1 MESVETV
8 VSGILENLILKIF
21 TNRKH
26 QMTEQSNEIQNI
38 SDLTQILKE
47 LGEPTHGKIRF
58 FRGQAKEWELLP
70 SIYRKDKPY
79 YIENEDK
86 IIKDALTNCPDDF
99 PPNDTLF
106 EKLVKLQHYGYATRL
121 LDLTANALVA
131 LYFACSNEDHHDEN
145 GELIVLDIPDSEI
158 KYADSD
164 TVAILAAISAQ
175 NKNFSLSDSL
185 DYAQTKYALAEANYI
200 LENLDQDRLKS
211 IENSINNKL
220 LPFKNIDEYEE
231 IVQKVAS
238 EIGESAFISSFNE
251 QPPIISLLHDIHT
264 DKPSFRPV
272 IKPTDL
278 TRVLC
283 VRAKLNNAR
292 ISRQQGCFLLF
303 GINNE
308 KRNPAE
314 IPDDWKRLPT
324 KGKRFI
330 VRNKK
335 QIMQELKAFGISRQ
349 TLFPE
354 LESQAQEIMSQ
365 YKPK

>member
-1 MESVETV
+1 
-8 VSGILENLILKIF
+8 
-21 TNRKH
+21 
-26 QMTEQSNEIQNI
+26 MTKQPNEIRSI

-47 LGEPTHGKIRF
+47 LSEPIHGKTRF
-58 FRGQAKEWELLP
+58 FRGQAKKWELLP
-70 SIYRKDKPY
+70 RIYRKDESY
-79 YIENEDK
+79 LIENEDK

-99 PPNDTLF
+99 SPNDTLF

-121 LDLTANALVA
+121 LDLTTNALVA
-131 LYFACSNEDHHDEN
+131 LYFACNKEEHHKEL
-145 GELIVLDIPDSEI
+145 GEFIIFDIPDTKI
-158 KYADSD
+158 KYGDSD
-164 TVAILAAISAQ
+164 TVAILAALSFRNKDFDFSEYMRNSDIISNREITEKA
-175 NKNFSLSDSL
+175 L
-185 DYAQTKYALAEANYI
+185 DEIHLTIQRMKTLADLKEQDPDIEKLLQLDGTKQLF
-200 LENLDQDRLKS
+200 NLDT
-211 IENSINNKL
+211 IKL
-220 LPFKNIDEYEE
+220 LN
-231 IVQKVAS
+231 
-238 EIGESAFISSFNE
+238 FNNQNE
-251 QPPIISLLHDIHT
+251 VISLIHDVRA
-264 DKPSFRPV
+264 DKPSFRPA
-272 IKPTDL
+272 IEPEDL

-335 QIMQELKAFGISRQ
+335 QIMQELKAFGISKQ

-354 LESQAQEIMSQ
+354 LESQAQEIMAQ
-365 YKPK
+365 YKPKK

>member
-1 MESVETV
+1 
-8 VSGILENLILKIF
+8 
-21 TNRKH
+21 
-26 QMTEQSNEIQNI
+26 MTKQPNEIRSI

-47 LGEPTHGKIRF
+47 LGEPIHGKTRF
-58 FRGQAKEWELLP
+58 FRGHAVQTWQILP
-70 SIYRKDKPY
+70 SIYREQY
-79 YIENEDK
+79 LIENEDK

-99 PPNDTLF
+99 SPNDTLF

-121 LDLTANALVA
+121 LDLTTNALVA
-131 LYFACSNEDHHDEN
+131 LYFACNKEEHHKKL
-145 GELIVLDIPDSEI
+145 GEFIIFDIPDTKI
-158 KYADSD
+158 KYGDSD
-164 TVAILAAISAQ
+164 TVAILAALSFRNKDFDFSEYMRNSDIISNREIKEKALDEIHLTIQRMKTLESLKVQ
-175 NKNFSLSDSL
+175 NPDIEKPL
-185 DYAQTKYALAEANYI
+185 QTNETKQLF
-200 LENLDQDRLKS
+200 NLDT
-211 IENSINNKL
+211 IKL
-220 LPFKNIDEYEE
+220 LN
-231 IVQKVAS
+231 
-238 EIGESAFISSFNE
+238 FNKQNE
-251 QPPIISLLHDIHT
+251 VISLIHDVRT
-264 DKPSFRPV
+264 DKPSFRPA
-272 IKPTDL
+272 IEPEDL

-354 LESQAQEIMSQ
+354 LESQAQEIMAQ
-365 YKPK
+365 YASK

>member
-1 MESVETV
+1 
-8 VSGILENLILKIF
+8 
-21 TNRKH
+21 
-26 QMTEQSNEIQNI
+26 MTKQPNEIRSI

-47 LGEPTHGKIRF
+47 LSEPIHGKTRF
-58 FRGQAKEWELLP
+58 FRGQAKKWELLP
-70 SIYRKDKPY
+70 RIYRKDESY
-79 YIENEDK
+79 LIENEDK

-99 PPNDTLF
+99 SPNDTLF

-121 LDLTANALVA
+121 LDLTTNALVA
-131 LYFACSNEDHHDEN
+131 LYFACNKEEHHKEL
-145 GELIVLDIPDSEI
+145 GEFIIFDIPDTKI
-158 KYADSD
+158 KYGDSD
-164 TVAILAAISAQ
+164 TVAILAALSFRNKDFDFSEYMRNSDIISNREIKEKA
-175 NKNFSLSDSL
+175 L
-185 DYAQTKYALAEANYI
+185 DEIHLTIQRMKTLADLKEQDPDIEKLLQLDGTKQLF
-200 LENLDQDRLKS
+200 NLDT
-211 IENSINNKL
+211 IKL
-220 LPFKNIDEYEE
+220 LN
-231 IVQKVAS
+231 
-238 EIGESAFISSFNE
+238 FNNQNE
-251 QPPIISLLHDIHT
+251 VISLIHDVRA
-264 DKPSFRPV
+264 DKPSFRPA
-272 IKPTDL
+272 IEPEDL

-354 LESQAQEIMSQ
+354 LESQAQEIMAQ
-365 YKPK
+365 YESK

>member
-1 MESVETV
+1 
-8 VSGILENLILKIF
+8 
-21 TNRKH
+21 
-26 QMTEQSNEIQNI
+26 MTKQPNEIRSI

-47 LGEPTHGKIRF
+47 LGEPIHGKTRF
-58 FRGQAKEWELLP
+58 FRGHAVQTWQILP
-70 SIYRKDKPY
+70 SIYREQY
-79 YIENEDK
+79 LIENEDK

-99 PPNDTLF
+99 SPNDTLF

-121 LDLTANALVA
+121 LDLTTNALVA
-131 LYFACSNEDHHDEN
+131 LYFACNKEEHHKEL
-145 GELIVLDIPDSEI
+145 GEFIIFDIPDTKI
-158 KYADSD
+158 KYGDSD
-164 TVAILAAISAQ
+164 TVAILAALSFRNKDFDFSEYMRNSDIISNREIKEKALDEIHLTIQRIKTLESLKVQ
-175 NKNFSLSDSL
+175 NPDIEKLL
-185 DYAQTKYALAEANYI
+185 QTNETKQLF
-200 LENLDQDRLKS
+200 NLDT
-211 IENSINNKL
+211 IKL
-220 LPFKNIDEYEE
+220 LN
-231 IVQKVAS
+231 
-238 EIGESAFISSFNE
+238 FNKQNE
-251 QPPIISLLHDIHT
+251 VISLIHDVRT
-264 DKPSFRPV
+264 DKPSFRPA
-272 IKPTDL
+272 IEPEDL

-283 VRAKLNNAR
+283 VRAKLNNTR

-308 KRNPAE
+308 KCNPAE

-354 LESQAQEIMSQ
+354 LESQSQEIMSQ

>member
-1 MESVETV
+1 
-8 VSGILENLILKIF
+8 
-21 TNRKH
+21 
-26 QMTEQSNEIQNI
+26 MTEQSNEIQSI

-99 PPNDTLF
+99 SPNDTLF

-121 LDLTANALVA
+121 LDLTTNALVA
-131 LYFACSNEDHHDEN
+131 LYFACFNKDHHNEN
-145 GELIVLDIPDSEI
+145 GELIVLDIPSTEV
-158 KYADSD
+158 KYWDSD
-164 TVAILAAISAQ
+164 TVSILAALSFQPSIFSLENIRQLAQ
-175 NKNFSLSDSL
+175 MEAIRNAPFEIEKRKNEFLTIKNFF
-185 DYAQTKYALAEANYI
+185 
-200 LENLDQDRLKS
+200 LENAS
-211 IENSINNKL
+211 EM
-220 LPFKNIDEYEE
+220 EYEAGMQLID
-231 IVQKVAS
+231 IVFGDNTSVFNDNLFFNNQK
-238 EIGESAFISSFNE
+238 E
-251 QPPIISLLHDIHT
+251 IISLLHTIRS

-272 IKPTDL
+272 INPTDL
-278 TRVLC
+278 VRVLC

-354 LESQAQEIMSQ
+354 LESQAQEIMAQ
-365 YKPK
+365 YASK

>member
-1 MESVETV
+1 
-8 VSGILENLILKIF
+8 
-21 TNRKH
+21 
-26 QMTEQSNEIQNI
+26 MTKQPNEIRSI

-47 LGEPTHGKIRF
+47 LSEPIHGKTRF
-58 FRGQAKEWELLP
+58 FRGQAKKWELLP
-70 SIYRKDKPY
+70 RIYRKDESY
-79 YIENEDK
+79 LIENEDK

-99 PPNDTLF
+99 SPNDTLF

-121 LDLTANALVA
+121 LDLTTNALVA
-131 LYFACSNEDHHDEN
+131 LYFACNKEEHHKEL
-145 GELIVLDIPDSEI
+145 GEFIIFDIPDTKI
-158 KYADSD
+158 KYGDSD
-164 TVAILAAISAQ
+164 TVAILAALSFRNKDFDFSEYMRNSDIISNREIKEKA
-175 NKNFSLSDSL
+175 L
-185 DYAQTKYALAEANYI
+185 DEIHLTIQRMKTLADLKEQDPDIEKLLQLDGTKQLF
-200 LENLDQDRLKS
+200 NLDT
-211 IENSINNKL
+211 IKL
-220 LPFKNIDEYEE
+220 LN
-231 IVQKVAS
+231 
-238 EIGESAFISSFNE
+238 FNNQNE
-251 QPPIISLLHDIHT
+251 VISLIHDVRA
-264 DKPSFRPV
+264 DKPSFRPA
-272 IKPTDL
+272 IEPEDL

-354 LESQAQEIMSQ
+354 LESQSQEIMSQ
-365 YKPK
+365 YKPKK

>member
-1 MESVETV
+1 
-8 VSGILENLILKIF
+8 
-21 TNRKH
+21 
-26 QMTEQSNEIQNI
+26 MTKQPNEIRSI

-47 LGEPTHGKIRF
+47 LGEPIHGKTRF
-58 FRGQAKEWELLP
+58 FRGHAVQTWQILP
-70 SIYRKDKPY
+70 SIYREQY
-79 YIENEDK
+79 LIENEDK

-99 PPNDTLF
+99 SPNDTLF

-121 LDLTANALVA
+121 LDLTTNALVA
-131 LYFACSNEDHHDEN
+131 LYFACNKEEHHKEL
-145 GELIVLDIPDSEI
+145 GEFIIFDIPDTKI
-158 KYADSD
+158 KYGDSD
-164 TVAILAAISAQ
+164 TVAILAALSFRNKDFDFSEYMRNSDIISNREIKEKALDEIHLTIQRMKTLESLKVQ
-175 NKNFSLSDSL
+175 NPDIEKLL
-185 DYAQTKYALAEANYI
+185 QTNETKQLF
-200 LENLDQDRLKS
+200 NLDT
-211 IENSINNKL
+211 IKL
-220 LPFKNIDEYEE
+220 LN
-231 IVQKVAS
+231 
-238 EIGESAFISSFNE
+238 FNKQNE
-251 QPPIISLLHDIHT
+251 VISLIHDVRT
-264 DKPSFRPV
+264 DKPSFRPA
-272 IKPTDL
+272 IEPEDL

-283 VRAKLNNAR
+283 VRAKLNNTR

-308 KRNPAE
+308 KCNPAE

-354 LESQAQEIMSQ
+354 LESQSQEIMSQ

>member
-1 MESVETV
+1 
-8 VSGILENLILKIF
+8 
-21 TNRKH
+21 
-26 QMTEQSNEIQNI
+26 MTKQPNEIRSI

-47 LGEPTHGKIRF
+47 LGEPIHGKTRF
-58 FRGQAKEWELLP
+58 FRGQAKKWELLP

-121 LDLTANALVA
+121 LDLTTNALVA
-131 LYFACSNEDHHDEN
+131 LYFACFNENYHNEN
-145 GELIVLDIPDSEI
+145 GELIILDIPDKEV
-158 KYADSD
+158 KYWDSD
-164 TVAILAAISAQ
+164 TVSILAALSLQPSIFSLELISQSAQ
-175 NKNFSLSDSL
+175 KEAIRNAPLEAEKRKNEL
-185 DYAQTKYALAEANYI
+185 LAKR
-200 LENLDQDRLKS
+200 DF
-211 IENSINNKL
+211 L
-220 LPFKNIDEYEE
+220 LKNIPGMEYEE
-231 IVQKVAS
+231 GLQLIESVFSENTSIYNNSFFNNQK
-238 EIGESAFISSFNE
+238 E
-251 QPPIISLLHDIHT
+251 IISLLHTIRS

-272 IKPTDL
+272 INPTDL

>member
-1 MESVETV
+1 
-8 VSGILENLILKIF
+8 
-21 TNRKH
+21 
-26 QMTEQSNEIQNI
+26 MTKQPNEIRSI

-47 LGEPTHGKIRF
+47 LGEPTHGKTRF
-58 FRGQAKEWELLP
+58 FRGQAKKWELLP
-70 SIYRKDKPY
+70 RIYRKDEPY
-79 YIENEDK
+79 LIENEDK

-99 PPNDTLF
+99 SPNDTLF

-121 LDLTANALVA
+121 LDLTTNALVA
-131 LYFACSNEDHHDEN
+131 LYFACSEEEHHKEL
-145 GELIVLDIPDSEI
+145 GEFVIFDIPDTKI
-158 KYADSD
+158 KYGDSD
-164 TVAILAAISAQ
+164 TVAILAALSFRKKDFKFSEYIKNSNIISDREIKEKALDEIH
-175 NKNFSLSDSL
+175 LSIQRMETLEYLKKQAPDIEKFLQL
-185 DYAQTKYALAEANYI
+185 DGTKQLYNLDAI
-200 LENLDQDRLKS
+200 KLENF
-211 IENSINNKL
+211 NN
-220 LPFKNIDEYEE
+220 
-231 IVQKVAS
+231 Q
-238 EIGESAFISSFNE
+238 NE
-251 QPPIISLLHDIHT
+251 VISLIHDVRT

-272 IKPTDL
+272 IEPEDL
-278 TRVLC
+278 TQVLC
-283 VRAKLNNAR
+283 VRAKLNNIR

-308 KRNPAE
+308 KCNPAE
-314 IPDDWKRLPT
+314 ISDDWKRLPT

>member
-1 MESVETV
+1 
-8 VSGILENLILKIF
+8 
-21 TNRKH
+21 
-26 QMTEQSNEIQNI
+26 MTKQPNEIRSI

-47 LGEPTHGKIRF
+47 LGEPTHGTTRF
-58 FRGQAKEWELLP
+58 FRGQAKKWELLP

-79 YIENEDK
+79 LIENEDK

-99 PPNDTLF
+99 SPNDTLF

-121 LDLTANALVA
+121 LDLTASALVA
-131 LYFACSNEDHHDEN
+131 LYFACFNENYHNKN
-145 GELIVLDIPDSEI
+145 GELIILDIPDKEV
-158 KYADSD
+158 KYWDSD
-164 TVAILAAISAQ
+164 TVSILAALSLQPSI
-175 NKNFSLSDSL
+175 FSLELISQL
-185 DYAQTKYALAEANYI
+185 AQMEAIRNAPLEAEKRKNELLAKRDF
-200 LENLDQDRLKS
+200 LLKNTS
-211 IENSINNKL
+211 GM
-220 LPFKNIDEYEE
+220 EYEQGLQLIN
-231 IVQKVAS
+231 IVFGDNTSIYNDNSFFNNQK
-238 EIGESAFISSFNE
+238 E
-251 QPPIISLLHDIHT
+251 IISLLHTIRS

-272 IKPTDL
+272 INPTDL

>member
-1 MESVETV
+1 
-8 VSGILENLILKIF
+8 
-21 TNRKH
+21 
-26 QMTEQSNEIQNI
+26 MTKQPNEIRSI

-47 LGEPTHGKIRF
+47 LGEPKHGTTRF
-58 FRGQAKEWELLP
+58 FRGQAKKWELLP

-79 YIENEDK
+79 LIENEDK

-99 PPNDTLF
+99 SPNDTLF

-121 LDLTANALVA
+121 LDLTASALVA
-131 LYFACSNEDHHDEN
+131 LYFACNKEEHNKEL
-145 GELIVLDIPDSEI
+145 GEFIIFDIPDTKI
-158 KYADSD
+158 KYGDSD
-164 TVAILAAISAQ
+164 TVAILAALSFRNKDFDFSEYMRNSDIISNREIKEKA
-175 NKNFSLSDSL
+175 L
-185 DYAQTKYALAEANYI
+185 DEIHLTIQRMKTLADLKEQYPDIKKLLQLDGTKQLF
-200 LENLDQDRLKS
+200 NLDT
-211 IENSINNKL
+211 IKL
-220 LPFKNIDEYEE
+220 LN
-231 IVQKVAS
+231 
-238 EIGESAFISSFNE
+238 FNNQNE
-251 QPPIISLLHDIHT
+251 VISLIHDVRA
-264 DKPSFRPV
+264 DKPSFRPA
-272 IKPTDL
+272 IEPEDL

-335 QIMQELKAFGISRQ
+335 QIMQELRAFGISKQ

-354 LESQAQEIMSQ
+354 LESQAQEIMAQ
-365 YKPK
+365 YESK

>member
-1 MESVETV
+1 
-8 VSGILENLILKIF
+8 
-21 TNRKH
+21 
-26 QMTEQSNEIQNI
+26 MTKQPNEIRSI

-47 LGEPTHGKIRF
+47 LGEQTHGKTRF
-58 FRGQAKEWELLP
+58 FRGQAKKWELLP

-121 LDLTANALVA
+121 LDLTTNALVA
-131 LYFACSNEDHHDEN
+131 LYFACFNENYHNEN
-145 GELIVLDIPDSEI
+145 GELIILDIPDKEV
-158 KYADSD
+158 KYWDSD
-164 TVAILAAISAQ
+164 TVSILAALSLQPSIFSLELISQSAQ
-175 NKNFSLSDSL
+175 KEAIRNAPLEAEKRKNEL
-185 DYAQTKYALAEANYI
+185 LAKR
-200 LENLDQDRLKS
+200 DF
-211 IENSINNKL
+211 L
-220 LPFKNIDEYEE
+220 LKNIPGMEYEE
-231 IVQKVAS
+231 GLQLKESVFSENTSIYNNSFFNNQK
-238 EIGESAFISSFNE
+238 E
-251 QPPIISLLHDIHT
+251 IISLLHTIRS

-272 IKPTDL
+272 INPTDL

>member
-1 MESVETV
+1 
-8 VSGILENLILKIF
+8 
-21 TNRKH
+21 
-26 QMTEQSNEIQNI
+26 MTKQPNEIRSI

-47 LGEPTHGKIRF
+47 LGEPIHGKTRF
-58 FRGQAKEWELLP
+58 FRGHAVQTWQILP
-70 SIYRKDKPY
+70 SIYREQY
-79 YIENEDK
+79 LIENEDK

-99 PPNDTLF
+99 SPNDTLF

-121 LDLTANALVA
+121 LDLTTNALVA
-131 LYFACSNEDHHDEN
+131 LYFACNKEEHHQEL
-145 GELIVLDIPDSEI
+145 GEFIIFDIPDTKI
-158 KYADSD
+158 KYGDSD
-164 TVAILAAISAQ
+164 TVAILAALSFRNKDFDFSEYMRNSDIISNREIKEKALDEIHLTIQRMKTLESLKEQ
-175 NKNFSLSDSL
+175 NPDIEKLL
-185 DYAQTKYALAEANYI
+185 QTNETKQLF
-200 LENLDQDRLKS
+200 NLDT
-211 IENSINNKL
+211 IKL
-220 LPFKNIDEYEE
+220 LN
-231 IVQKVAS
+231 
-238 EIGESAFISSFNE
+238 FNKQNE
-251 QPPIISLLHDIHT
+251 VISLIHDVRT
-264 DKPSFRPV
+264 DKPSFRPA
-272 IKPTDL
+272 IEPEDL

-283 VRAKLNNAR
+283 VRAKLNNTR

-354 LESQAQEIMSQ
+354 LESQAQEIMAQ
-365 YKPK
+365 YESK

>member
-1 MESVETV
+1 
-8 VSGILENLILKIF
+8 
-21 TNRKH
+21 
-26 QMTEQSNEIQNI
+26 MTKQPNEIRSI

-47 LGEPTHGKIRF
+47 LSEPIHGKTRF
-58 FRGQAKEWELLP
+58 FRGQAKKWELLP
-70 SIYRKDKPY
+70 RIYRKDESY
-79 YIENEDK
+79 LIENEDK

-99 PPNDTLF
+99 SPNDTLF

-121 LDLTANALVA
+121 LDLTTNALVA
-131 LYFACSNEDHHDEN
+131 LYFACNKEEHHKEL
-145 GELIVLDIPDSEI
+145 GEFIIFDIPDTKI
-158 KYADSD
+158 KYGDSD
-164 TVAILAAISAQ
+164 TVAILAALSFRNKDFDFSEYMRNSDIIANREIKEKALDEIHLTIQRMKTLESLKVQ
-175 NKNFSLSDSL
+175 NPD
-185 DYAQTKYALAEANYI
+185 
-200 LENLDQDRLKS
+200 
-211 IENSINNKL
+211 IEKL
-220 LPFKNIDEYEE
+220 LQTNETKQLFDLDTIKLLN
-231 IVQKVAS
+231 
-238 EIGESAFISSFNE
+238 FNKQNE
-251 QPPIISLLHDIHT
+251 VISLIHDVRT
-264 DKPSFRPV
+264 DKPSFRPA
-272 IKPTDL
+272 IEPEDL